1 MFQGSFVLPTVNRL
15 VTNRGVVA
23 SLRSAGFVV
32 VTGVLTLFL
41 SSTCMAQ
48 HHGHHGHHGG
58 GISVGGYSGGHHHH
72 SGGFYGGSFYGGGLY
87 GSSIGYGCGLYG
99 SSFGYGSGLYGSSL
113 GYRGGLYGS
122 SFGYASG
129 LYGSSFGYGGYNT
142 YPGYYSNPRVRSYGV
157 YSAPIVIAPRYY
169 SASPFNSYGVVVP
182 QQSVAMPV
190 YPAPAAVA
198 PSTGAQTGGP
208 YQGELRPGMVLP
220 DGAVVISVDPLRDPV
235 STPLPPAPGN

>member
-58 GISVGGYSGGHHHH
+58 GISAGGYSGGHHHH
-72 SGGFYGGSFYGGGLY
+72 HGGGFYGG
-87 GSSIGYGCGLYG
+87 GLYG
-99 SSFGYGSGLYGSSL
+99 SSFGYGSGLYGSSF
-113 GYRGGLYGS
+113 GS
-122 SFGYASG
+122 SFGYGSG
-129 LYGSSFGYGGYNT
+129 LYGSSFGYGGYNS

>member
-58 GISVGGYSGGHHHH
+58 GISAGGYSGGHHHH
-72 SGGFYGGSFYGGGLY
+72 HGGGFYGG
-87 GSSIGYGCGLYG
+87 GLYG
-99 SSFGYGSGLYGSSL
+99 SSFGYGSGLYGSSF
-113 GYRGGLYGS
+113 GS
-122 SFGYASG
+122 SFGYGSG
-129 LYGSSFGYGGYNT
+129 LYGSSFGYGGYNS
-142 YPGYYSNPRVRSYGV
+142 YPGYYSIPRVRSYGV

-182 QQSVAMPV
+182 QQRVAMPV